1 MTSLDGLD
9 ELYKEV
15 ILDHYHHPRHNHD
28 LPEADVSSAG
38 YNPLCGDEM
47 FLQIKLREGK
57 IEDIGVR
64 GKGCSISQASGSMMA
79 EALVGKSLDD
89 AKDVIGA
96 VRTLLE
102 DRDGR
107 PVASR
112 DAQETL
118 GDLEA
123 LSGVRNFPVRI
134 KCALLPWTTLEE
146 GIMRYEE
153 KHAGS

>member
-1 MTSLDGLD
+1 MTSLEGLD

-28 LPEADVSSAG
+28 LPASDVSNAG

-47 FLQIKLREGK
+47 FIQVRLKNGV

-79 EALVGKSLDD
+79 ETLVGKPFSR
-89 AKDVIGA
+89 AKEYIAAMRD
-96 VRTLLE
+96 LLE
-102 DRDGR
+102 KKERSADGS
-107 PVASR
+107 VS
-112 DAQETL
+112 L

-123 LSGVRNFPVRI
+123 LSGVKNFPVRI

-146 GIMRYEE
+146 GIARYEE
-153 KHAGS
+153 NHGKD